1 MRALPVLLV
10 LLTFAGVTRA
20 SDPRDPWEGF
30 NRKVFV
36 FNETVDRWFMKPV
49 ARGYQAVTPEF
60 VDRSVTRF
68 FANLHDVVDI
78 PNYALQGDAAGS
90 RDNLLR
96 VIANTSVGL
105 GGLLDP
111 ASAGGIADRD
121 TDFGTTLGTW
131 GVGAGNYLMLP
142 FMGPGTVRSVAAMPF
157 DWLVNPLPLPWTVV
171 ESEGQRYF
179 LDGLYVV
186 DTRARLLDYERA
198 VIGDRYSFVRDVYL
212 QRSEYKINGDAAR
225 DPFLD
230 ESFDDAPAE
239 DGEPAPVLDEQPGGA
254 APPPAAVPAE
264 TP

>member
-20 SDPRDPWEGF
+20 ADPRDPWEGF

-36 FNETVDRWFMKPV
+36 FNETVDRWFLKPV

-90 RDNLLR
+90 RDSLLR

-121 TDFGTTLGTW
+121 TDFGTTLGIW
-131 GVGAGNYLMLP
+131 GVGPGNYLVLP
-142 FMGPGTVRSVAAMPF
+142 FMGPGTVRSVAGSPF
-157 DWLVNPLPLPWTVV
+157 DWWVNPLPLPWTLA
-171 ESEGQRYF
+171 EDEAQRYF
-179 LDGLYVV
+179 LEALLVV
-186 DTRARLLDYERA
+186 DTRARLLDYEQA
-198 VIGDRYSFVRDVYL
+198 VVGDRYSFLRDVYL
-212 QRSEYKINGDAAR
+212 QRSEYKINGEAAE

-230 ESFDDAPAE
+230 DSFDDE
-239 DGEPAPVLDEQPGGA
+239 SLDGEAPAPVPDE
-254 APPPAAVPAE
+254 PAAGADAQPAAMPAE
-264 TP
+264 AP